1 MERIMIKKAQI
12 LSSRFLE
19 KNTSNIGTY
28 QNKTKKNNAEFQ
40 EEIKPYGNSEEE

>member
-1 MERIMIKKAQI
+1 MGRIMIKKTQI

-28 QNKTKKNNAEFQ
+28 QDKTKKKNEEFQ
-40 EEIKPYGNSEEE
+40 EETKPYGNSEDE